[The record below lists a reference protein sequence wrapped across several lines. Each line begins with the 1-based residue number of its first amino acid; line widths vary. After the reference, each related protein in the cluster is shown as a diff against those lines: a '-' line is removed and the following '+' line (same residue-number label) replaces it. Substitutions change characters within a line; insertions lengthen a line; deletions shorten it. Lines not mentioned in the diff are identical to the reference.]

1 MDREHD
7 VELAKLED
15 DLSLLEEHAKHVIS
29 LLGRAFTDLG
39 ERVKTLQEAGGLY
52 AEIRQIRDKVHALRA
67 KP

>member
-7 VELAKLED
+7 VELANLED

-29 LLGRAFTDLG
+29 LLGRGFTDLG

>member
-1 MDREHD
+1 MI
-7 VELAKLED
+7 
-15 DLSLLEEHAKHVIS
+15 SLLEEHAKHVIS
-29 LLGRAFTDLG
+29 LLGRAFTGLG